1 MERTV
6 SGRIVCKDGF
16 AATTFSE
23 DDLVTLGKKTG
34 CPFRTE
40 TADGSSL
47 FLIVRKE

>member
-6 SGRIVCKDGF
+6 NGRIVCKDGF
-16 AATTFSE
+16 TATTFSE
-23 DDLVTLGKKTG
+23 DDLQALGKKTG

-47 FLIVRKE
+47 FLIVSKE